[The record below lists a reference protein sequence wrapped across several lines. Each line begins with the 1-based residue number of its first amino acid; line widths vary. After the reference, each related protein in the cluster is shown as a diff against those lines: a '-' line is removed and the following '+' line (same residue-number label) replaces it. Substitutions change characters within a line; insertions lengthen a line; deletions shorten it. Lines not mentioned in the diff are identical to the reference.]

1 MKIQHA
7 CTYACTYICIYAHL
21 CVFMLTTH
29 FLFRLF
35 NCIFL
40 FSVCYFFPSTLSNIQ
55 IQIFVYYKHLLPFA
69 FAFLRFIQTV
79 RYDFTHVRQCVCAMG
94 DGLRE
99 QWLVHGVSAIRVCLL
114 YLHLY
119 FVCRRCVC
127 VRKGWVTLVSLQA
140 S

>member
-1 MKIQHA
+1 MYVYST
-7 CTYACTYICIYAHL
+7 CVLLTYV
-21 CVFMLTTH
+21 CVLMLITH

-35 NCIFL
+35 NFIFL
-40 FSVCYFFPSTLSNIQ
+40 FSVCCFFPSTLSNIQ
-55 IQIFVYYKHLLPFA
+55 IQIFIYYTHLLPFA

-79 RYDFTHVRQCVCAMG
+79 RFDFTHVRLCVCAMG

-99 QWLVHGVSAIRVCLL
+99 QWLVHSVSAIRVCLL

-127 VRKGWVTLVSLQA
+127 VGGGWVTLVSLQA